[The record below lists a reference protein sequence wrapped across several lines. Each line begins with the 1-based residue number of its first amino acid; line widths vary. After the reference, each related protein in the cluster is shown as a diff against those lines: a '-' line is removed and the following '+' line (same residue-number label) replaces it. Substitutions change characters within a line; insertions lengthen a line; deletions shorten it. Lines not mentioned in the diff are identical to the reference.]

1 MDAEKYW
8 DAIIIGGG
16 PAGSTVARYAAEGGL
31 SVLVIDGRDPIGS
44 PLQCGELVPTNE
56 EMKRLC
62 PRVPEMDDLFRTPA
76 NAISRKCEKMRIV
89 KPNGKGMEYDF
100 EGMVLDRVAHD
111 EALVELAQSKGADYL
126 LGKRVKRVDGDSVV
140 LSNGS
145 TMRGRVIVGA
155 GGHND
160 PIRKRYWDEQ
170 SLNIPVKF
178 ALKNGDHAE
187 ALELHFGSVAP
198 GGYAWV
204 FPKNS
209 GSNIGLGIQRRMSR
223 GKSLEGYANDFIERF
238 EGREVFRGA
247 GYLPMSGTV
256 STFVKGNYMIVG
268 DSAGM
273 VLPSNGAGITIAM
286 IGGRIAGEVISEHV
300 NNGMDLKE
308 YEKRWESQMGD
319 VMRNS
324 KRSFAIGSILFR
336 FPDWFLNFAF
346 NPITKGIIWR
356 AVTCRRMFWIF

>member
-1 MDAEKYW
+1 M
-8 DAIIIGGG
+8 
-16 PAGSTVARYAAEGGL
+16 
-31 SVLVIDGRDPIGS
+31 SVLVIDGRDPVGS

-76 NAISRKCEKMRIV
+76 NAISRICNKMRIV
-89 KPNGKGMEYDF
+89 KPNGKGMDFDF
-100 EGMVLDRVAHD
+100 EGMVLDRVSHD
-111 EALVELAQSKGADYL
+111 EALVDLARSKGAEYL
-126 LGKRVKRVDGDSVV
+126 LGKRVKRVDGDAVI

-160 PIRKRYWDEQ
+160 PIRKRYWDEE

-178 ALKNGDHAE
+178 AIKNGGHSD

-204 FPKNS
+204 FPKSS

-223 GKSLEGYANDFIERF
+223 GKSLEDYANVFIERF
-238 EGREVFRGA
+238 EGEEVFRGA

-256 STFVKGNYMIVG
+256 SSFVKGNYMIVG

-286 IGGRIAGEVISEHV
+286 IGGRIAGKVISEHV
-300 NNGMDLKE
+300 NYGTDLNE
-308 YEKRWESQMGD
+308 YERRWEYQMGS

-324 KRSFAIGSILFR
+324 KRSFSIGSMLFR
-336 FPDWFLNFAF
+336 FPDWFLNVAF
-346 NPITKGIIWR
+346 NPLTKGIIWR